1 MPFEEKAGWEDS
13 NSKFCGVETDFSDDV
28 SSLLYFNTDN
38 GRFDFVLAPLMNPSY
53 RPGLVDESN
62 YDTRVL
68 PFADSH
74 LIVPPFRWRMRVW
87 YEWSVSLPTL
97 SPIHNPNGSSCWMG
111 L

>member
-38 GRFDFVLAPLMNPSY
+38 GRFDFVLAPL
-53 RPGLVDESN
+53 
-62 YDTRVL
+62 
-68 PFADSH
+68 
-74 LIVPPFRWRMRVW
+74 VW